1 MMIIIPSSSLVRRGR
16 PHNSNSNNNQRK
28 RKRKRKHKHH
38 QHQHQHHHKIN
49 KMNQINKYN
58 HEYIHDGLFLAL
70 PPISP
75 PRPRT
80 THIANA

>member
-1 MMIIIPSSSLVRRGR
+1 MMIIIPSSSLVRRSR

-38 QHQHQHHHKIN
+38 QHQHHHK
-49 KMNQINKYN
+49 INKYN
-58 HEYIHDGLFLAL
+58 HEFHDGLFLAL

-75 PRPRT
+75 PRRRT